1 MSKIKIKAEIINN
14 GDSTSYETQAIIQ
27 DDILKYTEDKFT
39 KVIYNLEDHTLLR
52 ENEKI
57 KIFYSFKNNK
67 GLIEVKEL
75 GKVIDIDI
83 KVHDIKRDKNNI
95 KVHYEIDKD
104 EFIYKVGEIKWV

>member
-14 GDSTSYETQAIIQ
+14 DDITSYETQAIIQ
-27 DDILKYTEDKFT
+27 DDNLKYTEDKNT

-52 ENEKI
+52 ENDNI
-57 KIFYSFKNNK
+57 KMFFSFKTNK

-75 GKVIDIDI
+75 GKVIDLDI
-83 KVHDIKRDKNNI
+83 KVHEIKRDKNNI

-104 EFIYKVGEIKWV
+104 EFIYKVGEIK